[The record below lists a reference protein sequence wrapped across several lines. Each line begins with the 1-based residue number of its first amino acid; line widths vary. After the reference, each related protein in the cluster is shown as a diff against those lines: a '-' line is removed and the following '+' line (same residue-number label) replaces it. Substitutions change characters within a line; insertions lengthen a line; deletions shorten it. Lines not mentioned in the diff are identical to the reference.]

1 MNRLKQEYLPALS
14 YHINI
19 DINRKRMKNLRDLEY
34 KDLEMLLSEM
44 GEKPFRAKQI
54 YQWLHVKLVDGY
66 DEMTN
71 VSKQLRDKLSENY
84 SASLPKTVEV
94 LTSKIDGTKKFINRM
109 QDGHVIESVWMKYQH
124 GNSVCISSQ
133 VGCRMGCKF
142 CASTLDG
149 LARNLTSGEMLG
161 QVYRMQRDTGE
172 RVDNIVIM
180 GSGEPLDNYEEFT
193 RFIRMISD
201 ENGLNIS
208 RRNITVSTC
217 GLVPRI
223 RELADANYGITLALS
238 LHAPNDETRKTLM
251 PIANKYSLSEIMP
264 AIEYYFEKT
273 GRRVTFEYSVVEG
286 VNDNKDEA
294 QQLVRLIRGMKNEGK
309 LQCHVNLIPVNP
321 IKERDWKRPDR
332 TKIEA
337 FQHILEK
344 NGIAATIRREMGSDI
359 SGSCGQLRRNYL
371 ENEN

>member
-1 MNRLKQEYLPALS
+1 
-14 YHINI
+14 
-19 DINRKRMKNLRDLEY
+19 MKNLRDLEIN
-34 KDLEMLLSEM
+34 DLKKLLEEM

-54 YQWLHVKLVDGY
+54 YTWLHQNLVEHY

-71 VSKQLRDKLSENY
+71 ISKGLRDRLSAEY
-84 SASLPKTVEV
+84 SVGLPETVEV
-94 LTSKIDGTKKFINRM
+94 LTSKIDGTKKFIFRM
-109 QDGHVIESVWMKYQH
+109 QDGHVIESVWMEYQH
-124 GNSVCISSQ
+124 GHSVCISSQ

-161 QVYRMQRDTGE
+161 QIYQIQRTTGA

-180 GSGEPLDNYEEFT
+180 GSGEPLDNYDEFT

-201 ENGLNIS
+201 ENGLHIS
-208 RRNITVSTC
+208 RRNITISTC
-217 GLVPRI
+217 GLVPKI
-223 RELADANYGITLALS
+223 RQLADENYGITLALS

-286 VNDNKDEA
+286 VNDNKAEA
-294 QQLVRLIRGMKNEGK
+294 MELVKLIRSMKNGGK

-332 TKIEA
+332 SKVEA
-337 FQHILEK
+337 FQHILER

-359 SGSCGQLRRNYL
+359 SGSCGQLRRDYL
-371 ENEN
+371 ETEGIDSKA

>member
-1 MNRLKQEYLPALS
+1 
-14 YHINI
+14 
-19 DINRKRMKNLRDLEY
+19 MKNLRDIELNDMKKLLE
-34 KDLEMLLSEM
+34 EM
-44 GEKPFRAKQI
+44 GEKPFHAKQL
-54 YQWLHVKLVDGY
+54 YRWLHQHLVTDF

-71 VSKQLRDKLSENY
+71 LSKPLREKLRASY
-84 SASLPKTVEV
+84 SIALPETVEV
-94 LTSKIDGTKKFINRM
+94 LTSKIDGTKKFIFRM
-109 QDGHVIESVWMKYQH
+109 QDSHVIESVWMEYQH
-124 GNSVCISSQ
+124 GHSVCISSQ

-161 QVYRMQRDTGE
+161 QIYQIQRTTGV

-180 GSGEPLDNYEEFT
+180 GSGEPLDNYDEFT

-201 ENGLNIS
+201 ENGLHIS

-217 GLVPRI
+217 GLAPRI
-223 RELADANYGITLALS
+223 RQLADENVGITLALR
-238 LHAPNDETRKTLM
+238 LHAPNDETRQKLM
-251 PIANKYSLSEIMP
+251 PIAKKYALSEIMP

-286 VNDNKDEA
+286 VNDNRQEA
-294 QQLVRLIRGMKNEGK
+294 MELVRLIRGMKDGGR

-332 TKIEA
+332 SKVEA
-337 FQHILEK
+337 FQHVLER
-344 NGIAATIRREMGSDI
+344 NGITATIRREMGSDI
-359 SGSCGQLRRNYL
+359 SGSCGQLRRDYL
-371 ENEN
+371 ETEGIHSKA